1 MSFEA
6 VPPNELFE
14 ASERA
19 GGSPSGRIIPLGCLE
34 NRVFWL
40 PSDGAQDHIVKVY
53 RPDRWSEAQL
63 DVEHDFVCELDDQ
76 NIAVAAPLDL
86 GDGFTIGRLEDR
98 AKPMFYAVYPRLTGR
113 MRDELSL
120 EQCEQLG
127 EILNEVHSIA
137 SGLELRTSRLPKDN
151 VPDLE
156 SWLETTPSLPAYFKE
171 RALRWVARIRSA
183 RFDDEAQL
191 IHGDCHMGNIMWE
204 GDDPFLIDFDDCGV
218 GWVGQDLW
226 LVAPGDD
233 DYHREQRRVLLSGYG
248 GGVQFHELEER
259 LVLLRALRMLN
270 YARWIAQRHPDPAFV
285 HAYPSYGKPVF
296 FTDECRALDE
306 LEGLLFST
314 E

>member
-19 GGSPSGRIIPLGCLE
+19 GGRPTGRIIPLGCLE

-40 PSDGAQDHIVKVY
+40 PSDDGSDHIVKVY
-53 RPDRWSEAQL
+53 RPDRWTEAQL
-63 DVEHDFVCELDDQ
+63 DVEHDFVCELDGRD
-76 NIAVAAPLDL
+76 IAVAPPLDL
-86 GDGFTIGRLEDR
+86 GGGFTIGRFELR
-98 AKPMFYAVYPRLTGR
+98 KIPMYYAVYPRLTGR

-120 EQCEQLG
+120 QQCEQLG
-127 EILNEVHSIA
+127 EILNEVHTIA
-137 SGLELRTSRLPKDN
+137 RDIEWTAFRQPKDN
-151 VPDLE
+151 VPALE
-156 SWLETTPSLPAYFKE
+156 AWLEESPDLPGYYRG
-171 RALRWVARIRSA
+171 RALRWLERIRSA
-183 RFDDEAQL
+183 RFEDNAQL

-204 GDDPFLIDFDDCGV
+204 GDDPYLIDFDDCGV

-248 GGVQFHELEER
+248 RGILFHELEER
-259 LVLLRALRMLN
+259 LVMLRALRMLN

-285 HAYPSYGKPVF
+285 HAYPQYGKPVF
-296 FTDECRALDE
+296 FTDECKALDE
-306 LEGLLFST
+306 LEGLLLIA
-314 E
+314 